1 MAHLDVVVPSSIDH
15 WPYCYPD
22 NPTSAV
28 TKFAGPDSQELY
40 ERNLKYLPKDWLY
53 RTKEV
58 TYSFNSNKL
67 RMKKDIQDIDQSY
80 ILFSGTSYTMGV
92 GIDEDH
98 RFSEKISKQL
108 NLDFINFAGP
118 TYSVKIQTISFFN
131 LLKTNFNLPKVLVIE
146 YAPEIG
152 YTFYDRGNFVCTN
165 KPFLK
170 HLQGH
175 DVYANTYKTLL
186 DTDFFFQ
193 EANIYRN
200 MLIGTCKRLGIK
212 MIELSFNINDRF
224 VTDNGILSIDDEYKG
239 IDISTELARD
249 VRIHN
254 GNYSAHPGTGI
265 HQKITDSLL
274 KII

>member
-1 MAHLDVVVPSSIDH
+1 MAHLNVIVPSEIDY
-15 WPYCYPD
+15 WPYSYPD
-22 NPTSAV
+22 NPVST
-28 TKFAGPDSQELY
+28 TTEFAGPDSRELY
-40 ERNLKYLPKDWLY
+40 ERNLKYLPQDWIY
-53 RTKEV
+53 RKTDIE
-58 TYSFNSNKL
+58 YSFNSSRL
-67 RMKKDIQDIDQSY
+67 RMNKDIENVDQSY

-92 GIDEDH
+92 GIKEED

-131 LLKTNFNLPKVLVIE
+131 LLKTNLPLPKVLVVE
-146 YAPEIG
+146 NAPEIG
-152 YTFYDRGNFVCTN
+152 YTFYNNGNFVCAN

-175 DVYANTYKTLL
+175 DTQADVYKTLL

-212 MIELSFNINDRF
+212 MLEVSFNINDRF
-224 VTDNGILSIDDEYKG
+224 VTENGILSIDDEYKG
-239 IDISTELARD
+239 VDISTELARD

-265 HQKITDSLL
+265 HQLITDRLL
-274 KII
+274 KLI